1 MTGQRKKRIAGS
13 YFVSTL
19 SISLVLVVVGILV
32 FILLNAKL
40 VSDHVK
46 QNIGFSIIVK
56 DNVNEAEIKKMQKIL
71 DTKPFVSSSVFISK
85 VEAAREFKEEL
96 GEDFEGVLGYNPLL
110 PSVEIKLNPVYANND
125 SLTVIE
131 KSLLKNELVQEVS
144 YQKSLVHMIN
154 ENVRRISLILLIA
167 GAALMLI
174 SFSLLGIGNALM
186 QTSLNPLLSNIV
198 RGDRL
203 ASSLTFGQFVKAI
216 ASFLAPYIAMWGATQ
231 AIPSFDLGWRVLFP
245 IYMVIAILAI
255 LLLNATQIEEE
266 KEEGKPSTFGQ
277 CLALLG
283 KPFILLCFIGIMC
296 HVGIDVGTNTTAPKI
311 LMERIGMT
319 LDDAAFATSLY
330 FIFRTA
336 GCFLGSFILRQMSP
350 KSFFGI
356 SVVMMLAAMVG
367 LFIFHD
373 KTVIYAC
380 IALIGFGNSNV
391 FSVIFSQALLYLP
404 GKKNEVSGLMI
415 MGLFGGT
422 VFPLAMGVAS
432 DTSMGQNGAI
442 AVMTVGVLY
451 LLFYTFRI
459 KK

>member
-174 SFSLLGIGNALM
+174 SFTLIRNTIHLSVYSQRFLIKTMQLVGAKPFFGSMIANLILLAAIFFLQKEVGSVVNLMNKELIIIMVAFVMVCGI
-186 QTSLNPLLSNIV
+186 LLSLV
-198 RGDRL
+198 
-203 ASSLTFGQFVKAI
+203 SSWMSVARYLNKD
-216 ASFLAPYIAMWGATQ
+216 MN
-231 AIPSFDLGWRVLFP
+231 DL
-245 IYMVIAILAI
+245 Y
-255 LLLNATQIEEE
+255 N
-266 KEEGKPSTFGQ
+266 
-277 CLALLG
+277 
-283 KPFILLCFIGIMC
+283 
-296 HVGIDVGTNTTAPKI
+296 
-311 LMERIGMT
+311 
-319 LDDAAFATSLY
+319 
-330 FIFRTA
+330 
-336 GCFLGSFILRQMSP
+336 
-350 KSFFGI
+350 
-356 SVVMMLAAMVG
+356 
-367 LFIFHD
+367 
-373 KTVIYAC
+373 
-380 IALIGFGNSNV
+380 
-391 FSVIFSQALLYLP
+391 
-404 GKKNEVSGLMI
+404 
-415 MGLFGGT
+415 
-422 VFPLAMGVAS
+422 
-432 DTSMGQNGAI
+432 
-442 AVMTVGVLY
+442 
-451 LLFYTFRI
+451 
-459 KK
+459 

>member
-154 ENVRRISLILLIA
+154 ENVRRISLLLLIA

-198 RGDRL
+198 LLILVMIFEKKLIGTG
-203 ASSLTFGQFVKAI
+203 TFGN
-216 ASFLAPYIAMWGATQ
+216 M
-231 AIPSFDLGWRVLFP
+231 
-245 IYMVIAILAI
+245 IL
-255 LLLNATQIEEE
+255 
-266 KEEGKPSTFGQ
+266 
-277 CLALLG
+277 
-283 KPFILLCFIGIMC
+283 
-296 HVGIDVGTNTTAPKI
+296 VGYSAD
-311 LMERIGMT
+311 
-319 LDDAAFATSLY
+319 
-330 FIFRTA
+330 
-336 GCFLGSFILRQMSP
+336 
-350 KSFFGI
+350 
-356 SVVMMLAAMVG
+356 
-367 LFIFHD
+367 
-373 KTVIYAC
+373 
-380 IALIGFGNSNV
+380 
-391 FSVIFSQALLYLP
+391 
-404 GKKNEVSGLMI
+404 
-415 MGLFGGT
+415 
-422 VFPLAMGVAS
+422 
-432 DTSMGQNGAI
+432 
-442 AVMTVGVLY
+442 
-451 LLFYTFRI
+451 
-459 KK
+459 

>member
-231 AIPSFDLGWRVLFP
+231 AIPSFGLGWRVLFP
-245 IYMVIAILAI
+245 IYMIVAIIAIF
-255 LLLNATQIEEE
+255 LLNATQIEEE
-266 KEEGKPSTFGQ
+266 KEEGRPSTFGQ

-319 LDDAAFATSLY
+319 LDEAAFATSLY

-336 GCFLGSFILRQMSP
+336 GCFLGSFILRKMSP

-356 SVVMMLAAMVG
+356 SVVMMLVAMAG
-367 LFIFHD
+367 LFIFHEQA
-373 KTVIYAC
+373 VIYAC

-451 LLFYTFRI
+451 LLYYTFRI

>member
-85 VEAAREFKEEL
+85 V

-174 SFSLLGIGNALM
+174 SFTLIRNTIHLSVYSQRFLIKTM
-186 QTSLNPLLSNIV
+186 QLV
-198 RGDRL
+198 
-203 ASSLTFGQFVKAI
+203 
-216 ASFLAPYIAMWGATQ
+216 GA
-231 AIPSFDLGWRVLFP
+231 
-245 IYMVIAILAI
+245 
-255 LLLNATQIEEE
+255 
-266 KEEGKPSTFGQ
+266 KPFFI
-277 CLALLG
+277 C
-283 KPFILLCFIGIMC
+283 KPFIQNSVWFG
-296 HVGIDVGTNTTAPKI
+296 
-311 LMERIGMT
+311 
-319 LDDAAFATSLY
+319 
-330 FIFRTA
+330 
-336 GCFLGSFILRQMSP
+336 
-350 KSFFGI
+350 FFGSMI
-356 SVVMMLAAMVG
+356 ANLILLAAIFFLQKEVGSVVNLMNKELIIIMVAFVMVCG
-367 LFIFHD
+367 ILLSL
-373 KTVIYAC
+373 V
-380 IALIGFGNSNV
+380 SSWM
-391 FSVIFSQALLYLP
+391 SVARYLNKDMNDLY
-404 GKKNEVSGLMI
+404 N
-415 MGLFGGT
+415 
-422 VFPLAMGVAS
+422 
-432 DTSMGQNGAI
+432 
-442 AVMTVGVLY
+442 
-451 LLFYTFRI
+451 
-459 KK
+459 